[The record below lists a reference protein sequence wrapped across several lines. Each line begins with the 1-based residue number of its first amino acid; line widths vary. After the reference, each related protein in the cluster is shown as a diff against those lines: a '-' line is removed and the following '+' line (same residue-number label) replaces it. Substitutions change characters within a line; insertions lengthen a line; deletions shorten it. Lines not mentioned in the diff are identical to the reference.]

1 MLMPLD
7 FLLRWLSGLLTI
19 ALLGSGGYIL
29 YQWYEGELVSDRW
42 LILSL
47 AMLLW
52 SCLGFLPILLLHRP
66 GQDEPKPMRSERVQQ
81 LVRPDGSEIHVEFYG
96 FDAPLAGTAPHQTPT
111 LILTHGWGPDSTV
124 WYYAK
129 KQLTDQFR
137 VIVWDLPG
145 LGKSKKP
152 QNRDY
157 SLEKYAR
164 DLEAVLGLAGDQPV
178 ILLGHSMGG
187 MILLTFC
194 RLFPEHLRR
203 RVVGLVVVDA
213 TYTNPLKTTILS
225 KLLLALQKPLLEPL
239 LHLSIALSPLLW
251 LTSWLS
257 YLNGFT
263 LITTE
268 ISGFTGRETRGQLNF
283 STLIGLKASPGV
295 LARGTLAMLRFHEAE
310 TLPQI
315 TVPTLVVFGKSDI
328 ATRPFANQRIGQE
341 IPQAELTVLS
351 PGGHMG
357 LMERNQQF
365 AEAIR
370 SFSAAC
376 FGLKR

>member
-7 FLLRWLSGLLTI
+7 FLLRWLSSLLTI
-19 ALLGSGGYIL
+19 AFLGSAGYIL

-42 LILSL
+42 LILGVV
-47 AMLLW
+47 MLLW
-52 SCLGFLPILLLHRP
+52 SFLGFLPILLLRRA
-66 GQDEPKPMRSERVQQ
+66 GRDEPKPIRSNRTQQ
-81 LVRPDGSEIHVEFYG
+81 LARPDGSEIHVEFYG
-96 FDAPLAGTAPHQTPT
+96 PDQAPT
-111 LILTHGWGPDSTV
+111 LILTHGWGPDSLV

-152 QNRDY
+152 KNRDY

-164 DLEAVLGLAGDQPV
+164 DLEAVLNLAGDQPV
-178 ILLGHSMGG
+178 VLLGHSMGG

-194 RLFPEHLRR
+194 RLFPQHLRR
-203 RVVGLVVVDA
+203 RVAGLIVVDA
-213 TYTNPLKTTILS
+213 TYTNPLRTTILS

-239 LHLSIALSPLLW
+239 LYLAIALSPLLW
-251 LTSWLS
+251 VTSWLS

-263 LITTE
+263 LLTTE

-283 STLIGLKASPGV
+283 STLIGLKAAPGI

-315 TVPTLVVFGKSDI
+315 SAPTLVVVGESDI
-328 ATRPFANQRIGQE
+328 ATRPFANQRISQDV
-341 IPQAELTVLS
+341 PQAKLAVLS

-365 AEAIR
+365 AEVVR
-370 SFSAAC
+370 SFSATC
-376 FGLKR
+376 LELRR

>member
-1 MLMPLD
+1 MFMPLD
-7 FLLRWLSGLLTI
+7 FLLRWLSGLLTV
-19 ALLGSGGYIL
+19 ALLGGGGYIL
-29 YQWYEGELVSDRW
+29 YQWYDGELASDRW

-52 SCLGFLPILLLHRP
+52 SFLGFLPILLFRRP
-66 GQDEPKPMRSERVQQ
+66 GQDEPKAIRSRQVERII
-81 LVRPDGSEIHVEFYG
+81 RPDGSEIHVEFYG
-96 FDAPLAGTAPHQTPT
+96 SEHAPP
-111 LILTHGWGPDSTV
+111 LILTHGWGPNSTV

-129 KQLTDQFR
+129 KQLTERFR

-152 QNRDY
+152 RNRDY

-164 DLEAVLGLAGDQPV
+164 DLEAVMSLAGDQPV
-178 ILLGHSMGG
+178 MLLGHSMGG

-194 RLFPEHLRR
+194 RLFPHHLGR
-203 RVVGLVVVDA
+203 RVAGLIIVDA
-213 TYTNPLKTTILS
+213 TYRNPLRTTILS
-225 KLLLALQKPLLEPL
+225 KLLLTLQKPLLEPL
-239 LHLSIALSPLLW
+239 LYLAIALSPVLW

-263 LITTE
+263 LLTTE

-295 LARGTLAMLRFHEAE
+295 LARGMLAMLRFNEIE
-310 TLPQI
+310 TLPSI
-315 TVPTLVVFGKSDI
+315 SVPTLVIVGQSDI
-328 ATRPFANQRIGQE
+328 ATRPFANQDIQRAV
-341 IPQAELTVLS
+341 PQAELAVLA
-351 PGGHMG
+351 PAGHMG

-365 AEAIR
+365 AEAVQA
-370 SFSAAC
+370 FSTAC
-376 FGLKR
+376 LIQKN